1 VIEVVDAPPGRLP
14 GDAAGPP
21 SPAPSPPAPEPF
33 PFRLEPEDGG
43 TPSRLYARRRDLG
56 SPSQI
61 RLPSGDIAQWVTGYE
76 EVSQVLR
83 DRRFSR
89 NFRYPGAPRMVTEGD
104 LSLVPDAIVNV
115 DPPEHT
121 RLRRT
126 ISRAFRPGHEVTWRP
141 VVEAIVT
148 QLLDEVADAGQP
160 ADLVADFASLLP
172 IRVMCDLL
180 DVSPHD
186 QKRLIGWT
194 GVFFSTSTAS
204 LAERFEA
211 NREFLGYVR
220 DLAAEHRASP
230 GTGLVDALIHSRDA
244 EGALTEPEL
253 EQMIVAMFIG
263 GQENTAATLA
273 RGIFALLQRPEAL
286 EALRG
291 DPGLIPGAVEEIL
304 RYELPTEGAF
314 LRVTTTGTEL
324 GGSGVPKGCAV
335 QASLA
340 AANRDPAHF
349 ADAERFDIR
358 RDPNPH
364 LAFGA
369 GAHFCVGAPL
379 ARLELRT
386 ALAALIARFPGL
398 RLATDP
404 GSARFTQDTL
414 VRALRALPVIW

>member
-1 VIEVVDAPPGRLP
+1 VIDY
-14 GDAAGPP
+14 D
-21 SPAPSPPAPEPF
+21 
-33 PFRLEPEDGG
+33 D
-43 TPSRLYARRRDLG
+43 
-56 SPSQI
+56 
-61 RLPSGDIAQWVTGYE
+61 
-76 EVSQVLR
+76 VSQVLR

-89 NFRYPGAPRMVTEGD
+89 NFRYPGAPRMVAEGD

-126 ISRAFRPGHEVTWRP
+126 ISSAFRPGHDVTWRP
-141 VVEAIVT
+141 VVEGIVA
-148 QLLDEVADAGQP
+148 QLLDQVASAGPP
-160 ADLVADFASLLP
+160 ADLVPDFASLLP

-180 DVSPHD
+180 DVSPDD

-194 GVFFSTSTAS
+194 GIFFSTSTAS

-211 NREFLGYVR
+211 NREFLAYVR
-220 DLAAEHRASP
+220 ELAAEHRANP

-244 EGALTEPEL
+244 DGALTEGEL

-263 GQENTAATLA
+263 GQENTSATLA
-273 RGIFALLQRPEAL
+273 RGIFALLRRPEEYA
-286 EALRG
+286 ALRAQ
-291 DPGLIPGAVEEIL
+291 PALIPTAVEEIL

-314 LRVTTTGTEL
+314 LRVTTADTEL
-324 GGSGVPKGCAV
+324 GGDTIGKGRAV

-349 ADAERFDIR
+349 PDAERFDIR

-369 GAHFCVGAPL
+369 GTHFCVGAPL

-386 ALAALIARFPGL
+386 ALAALVARFPGL
-398 RLATDP
+398 RLAIDP
-404 GSARFTQDTL
+404 ADAQFTQDTL
-414 VRALRALPVIW
+414 VRALRTLPVAW

>member
-1 VIEVVDAPPGRLP
+1 MVDAAPGRLP
-14 GDAAGPP
+14 GDTAGPP
-21 SPAPSPPAPEPF
+21 APAPSPPPPEPF
-33 PFRLEPEDGG
+33 PFRLAPADSG
-43 TPSRLYARRRDLG
+43 TPSRLYARRRDLAE
-56 SPSQI
+56 PRQI
-61 RLPSGDIAQWVTGYE
+61 RLPSGDVAEWVTGYD

-89 NFRYPGAPRMVTEGD
+89 NFRYPGAPRMVAEGD

-126 ISRAFRPGHEVTWRP
+126 IQSAFRPGHEVTWRP
-141 VVEAIVT
+141 VVEGIVT
-148 QLLDEVADAGQP
+148 ELLDQVASAGPP
-160 ADLVADFASLLP
+160 ADLVAGFASLLP
-172 IRVMCDLL
+172 IRVMCELL
-180 DVSPHD
+180 DVSPDD
-186 QKRLIGWT
+186 QQRLIGWT
-194 GVFFSTSTAS
+194 GIFFSTATAS
-204 LAERFEA
+204 LAERVEA

-220 DLAAEHRASP
+220 ALAAEHRTDP

-244 EGALTEPEL
+244 QDALTEPEL

-263 GQENTAATLA
+263 GQENTSATLA
-273 RGIFALLQRPEAL
+273 RGIFALLRRPEAL
-286 EALRG
+286 AALRA
-291 DPGLIPGAVEEIL
+291 DPGLIPAAVEEIL

-314 LRVTTTGTEL
+314 LRVTTTDTAL
-324 GGSGVPKGCAV
+324 GSAVVPKGCAV

-340 AANRDPAHF
+340 AANRDPGHF
-349 ADAERFDIR
+349 PDAERFDIR

-398 RLATDP
+398 QLAIDP
-404 GSARFTQDTL
+404 ADATFTQDTL